1 MYMIFKGSFQEATKV
16 TINKKISILMAGA
29 VLAVC
34 AGCSETKK
42 VESLPL
48 TLLDTNMAP
57 QDVEMKW
64 QKDYESL
71 LTAFKN
77 SEQYSENSMF
87 DLTDL
92 TGDGTPELII
102 SPSED
107 VRAQCI
113 IYTMMGTV
121 AENIATFG
129 SYGQFDYLPEAGAI
143 GYSYK
148 GDGFVVG
155 EYQTLQEG
163 FFQTAVSF
171 FNNSES
177 ASSGAVIKYQINND
191 DVSLAKYEEALQ
203 PFKQATNFIT
213 GRKYTFGDDAIKYA
227 IYYSESWNAVLR
239 DEQKQVYRDRL
250 SAVLEKADLKDA
262 AFEMADLDMNGIPE
276 LVVSTGILND
286 SQVRIFY
293 FDTNDIKELDCSCDT
308 DGGIHYDMTSKVF
321 YATDFYGEI
330 KCWSMAGTDIN
341 NFTPSNSNMKCG
353 RKYLLTKDNIEK
365 ALI

>member
-1 MYMIFKGSFQEATKV
+1 
-16 TINKKISILMAGA
+16 
-29 VLAVC
+29 
-34 AGCSETKK
+34 
-42 VESLPL
+42 
-48 TLLDTNMAP
+48 
-57 QDVEMKW
+57 
-64 QKDYESL
+64 
-71 LTAFKN
+71 
-77 SEQYSENSMF
+77 
-87 DLTDL
+87 
-92 TGDGTPELII
+92 
-102 SPSED
+102 
-107 VRAQCI
+107 
-113 IYTMMGTV
+113 
-121 AENIATFG
+121 
-129 SYGQFDYLPEAGAI
+129 FDYLPEAGAI

-171 FNNSES
+171 YNNSES
-177 ASSGAVIKYQINND
+177 ASSGAVIKYQINTD

-276 LVVSTGILND
+276 LIVSTGILSD

-293 FDTNDIKELDCSCDT
+293 FDTNDTKELDCSCDT

-321 YATDFYGEI
+321 YATDFYGEM
-330 KCWSMAGTDIN
+330 KCWSMAGTGVN
-341 NFTPSNSNMKCG
+341 SFTPSNSNMKCG